1 MADLVEWSG
10 LRRVH
15 ILAWR
20 DLDDPEGGG
29 SELHAAMVAKL
40 WTEAGLDVTM
50 RTSFAQ
56 GRVRDDRRDGYR
68 VVRRNGRYG
77 VFPASVMSE
86 LLGERGRLG
95 RPDGLLEVWNGVPWL
110 SPLWA
115 RMPKAVMIH
124 HVHQDMWDLVLR
136 PGLANFGKKLE
147 ASWAPPAYRK
157 TDIVTPSPSTRNE
170 VIDILGMKPER
181 VSVASPGID
190 DRFHP
195 GSEPLS
201 PVPMIVAAGRLM
213 PTKRFDEVIR
223 IAAEVRQTH
232 PDLQLVIVGQG
243 YVRPELERL
252 IEDLDAHDWV
262 RLTGYVSDDELVTIY
277 RRAWLVVS
285 ASIAEGWGMTLTEAA
300 ACGTPAV
307 VSRINGHCDSIIDDV
322 TGYLADDSREMVQR
336 ITQVLGDQ
344 ALRSRL
350 AERARKRAVQFTWEA
365 CAYGTFLPLARA
377 GAAHNGRP
385 DAR

>member
-1 MADLVEWSG
+1 VERSR

-20 DLDDPEGGG
+20 DLDDPEAGG

-56 GRVRDDRRDGYR
+56 GRVRDGKRDGYR

-77 VFPASVMSE
+77 VFPAAVLSE
-86 LLGERGRLG
+86 LMGERGRLG
-95 RPDGLLEVWNGVPWL
+95 HADGILEVWNGVPWL
-110 SPLWA
+110 SPVWA
-115 RMPKAVMIH
+115 RVPKAVMIH

-136 PGLANFGKKLE
+136 PGLASFGRNLE
-147 ASWAPPAYRK
+147 AKWAPPAYRK
-157 TDIVTPSPSTRNE
+157 TDIVTPSASTRDE
-170 VIDILGMKPER
+170 VIDILGMKPAR

-223 IAAEVRQTH
+223 IAAEVRETH

-252 IEDLDAHDWV
+252 IDDLGAHDWV

-377 GAAHNGRP
+377 GAAHYGRA
-385 DAR
+385 DTR